1 MKTNDY
7 TAHEILDAHL
17 RTDLTSFIHKSFNTI
32 APGKGYDP
40 NWHVRALAYQLE
52 QVQLGRVKRLVITM
66 PPRMLK
72 SISAS
77 VAFPAYLLGHDP
89 GKRIVCVTY
98 AEDLSELHARDC
110 RAVMESDW
118 YRRIFPKTRIGR
130 AKNATLDF
138 ETTRRGGRLSTS
150 TGGTLTGRGGSLI
163 IIDDPLR
170 AADGMS
176 VAKRATALDWF
187 RNTLSSRLDDKRD
200 GAIIVV
206 MQRLHVDDLA
216 GHLLEQGGW
225 THLNLPA
232 IALEDEEIEISKDQ
246 FHLRCEGEVLHETRE
261 PLTALESIKQ
271 DMGSFHF
278 NAQYQQSPVPDEG
291 NLVKWE
297 WFGTFTA
304 PPGADDKGQ
313 IVQSWDMAV
322 KDGENNDFSVCITA
336 HIFRKEVHILDI
348 FRKKLDYPSQRKAVI
363 AQAQKHN
370 AKVILIEA
378 AANGSPLV
386 ADLKHLNTPGIPT
399 PIAVKP
405 RGSKVERLSV
415 ESHRIEAGDVRLPEK
430 APWRDEFRSELLA
443 FPHGRHDDQVD
454 ALSQILTWSS
464 RDSRSRRNTGVAL
477 PIFFT
482 LD

>member
-1 MKTNDY
+1 MEMNNLTD
-7 TAHEILDAHL
+7 HEILDTYL

-32 APGKGYDP
+32 APSKAYQP
-40 NWHVRALAYQLE
+40 NWHVRALAHHLE
-52 QVQLGRVKRLVITM
+52 QVRNGKVRRLVITM

-77 VAFPAYLLGHDP
+77 VAFPAFLLGHDP

-98 AEDLSELHARDC
+98 AEDLSEFHARDC

-118 YRRIFPKTRIGR
+118 YRRIFPRTRISR

-150 TGGTLTGRGGSLI
+150 TGGTLTGRGGSLV

-176 VAKRATALDWF
+176 VAKRTTALDWF

-232 IALEDEEIEISKDQ
+232 IALKDEEIEIGEDL
-246 FHLRCEGEVLHETRE
+246 FCYRREGEALHQNRE
-261 PLTALESIKQ
+261 PLSALEIIKQ

-291 NLVKWE
+291 NLVKWD
-297 WFGTFTA
+297 WFGIFTE
-304 PPGADDKGQ
+304 PPGADDKGR

-322 KDGENNDFSVCITA
+322 KDGENNDYSVCITA
-336 HIFRKEVHILDI
+336 HVFHKEIHILDI

-363 AQAQKHN
+363 AQAQKYN
-370 AKVILIEA
+370 TNIILIEA

-386 ADLKHLNTPGIPT
+386 ADLKHLNKPGIPT
-399 PIAVKP
+399 PIAVIP

-430 APWRDEFRSELLA
+430 APWGDDFRIELLA

-454 ALSQILTWSS
+454 ALSQLLTWCGRES
-464 RDSRSRRNTGVAL
+464 RYEPEYDVAL
-477 PIFFT
+477 PEII
-482 LD
+482 